1 MHFSACATSGGSDT
15 EWKHDAPAF
24 GSCSHRIAKF
34 EKGNLDEDESEQMDN
49 RVTYLMFT
57 HEFTKGSAER
67 RECKP
72 CKACGA
78 KLYLEG
84 REQRGSSTGGGSS
97 SAQGG
102 GPAPNTGPS
111 SSSTEVSGGS
121 SSSAGGV
128 VRATI
133 TEQLAQLE
141 DLRSRGVLD
150 DEEFKLGKR
159 AILNP
164 S

>member
-1 MHFSACATSGGSDT
+1 MADG
-15 EWKHDAPAF
+15 
-24 GSCSHRIAKF
+24 
-34 EKGNLDEDESEQMDN
+34 EDRSLEQ
-49 RVTYLMFT
+49 YLMD
-57 HEFTKGSAER
+57 TKDVQGMCKKVQKSTQPKETLR
-67 RECKP
+67 RR
-72 CKACGA
+72 GMTRIQI
-78 KLYLEG
+78 LE
-84 REQRGSSTGGGSS
+84 EA
-97 SAQGG
+97 AQGG